1 MGWLWFIVKVVL
13 FVAYVPGVLFRIVPS
28 QSARVQA
35 LAHGLLYAVVLALL
49 YQFVFHV
56 ERMTNPST
64 KTDSACPAGS
74 HKCPSGDCV
83 LDGDKHS
90 PCH

>member
-1 MGWLWFIVKVVL
+1 MWGWLFAKTVL
-13 FVAYVPGVLFRIVPS
+13 FVAFVPGVLFRLPS
-28 QSARVQA
+28 RDASLQTQA
-35 LAHGLLYAVVLALL
+35 FVHGVIAAVVLYFL
-49 YQFVFHV
+49 YRGTHMV

-64 KTDSACPAGS
+64 KSDAPCPAGS

-83 LDGDKHS
+83 LDGDVHS

>member
-1 MGWLWFIVKVVL
+1 MLWWILTKIVL
-13 FVAYVPGVLFRIVPS
+13 FLVFVPGMLLRLPS
-28 QSARVQA
+28 GASLRTQA
-35 LAHGLLYAVVLALL
+35 FVHGLIAATVLYLL
-49 YQFVFHV
+49 YTATHHI

-64 KTDSACPAGS
+64 KKDAPCPKGS

>member
-1 MGWLWFIVKVVL
+1 MLYWLLLKVLL
-13 FVAYVPGVLFRIVPS
+13 FVALVPGVLLRLPS
-28 QSARVQA
+28 KDASLRTQA
-35 LAHGLLYAVVLALL
+35 LVHGLVAAVVLYFA
-49 YQFVFHV
+49 YRATHMV

-64 KTDSACPAGS
+64 RSDTPCPPGS

>member
-1 MGWLWFIVKVVL
+1 MYGWLLFKLVL
-13 FVAYVPGVLFRIVPS
+13 FVAYVPGVVFRMLPNS
-28 QSARVQA
+28 SPLVQA
-35 LAHGLLYAVVLALL
+35 FAHGVLFAVVMHLAHMVSANV
-49 YQFVFHV
+49 
-56 ERMTNPST
+56 RSSSSNPST
-64 KTDSACPAGS
+64 RSEAACPAGS

>member
-1 MGWLWFIVKVVL
+1 MWGWLLTKTLIFIAL
-13 FVAYVPGVLFRIVPS
+13 VPGVLLRLPSKDSTLRTQAFVHGIV
-28 QSARVQA
+28 A
-35 LAHGLLYAVVLALL
+35 AVVLYFA
-49 YQFVFHV
+49 YRATHAM

-64 KTDSACPAGS
+64 KADSACPAGS

-83 LDGDKHS
+83 LDGDVHS